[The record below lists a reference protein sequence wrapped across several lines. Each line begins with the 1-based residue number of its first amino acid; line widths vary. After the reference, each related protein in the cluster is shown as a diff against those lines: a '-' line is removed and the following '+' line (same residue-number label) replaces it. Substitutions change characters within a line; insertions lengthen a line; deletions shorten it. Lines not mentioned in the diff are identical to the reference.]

1 MFIHGGT
8 PSFRYRPAI
17 DKRFIM
23 PCTYWIRDMD
33 RFKVFRLEYD
43 GLNKLQNFITTKL
56 PIGRT
61 HDGKY
66 GSMIND
72 PLSNILDMKH
82 NHNPDLPNL
91 GDKRINNYMHL
102 YNKKSI
108 DIINNLKDSC
118 MDVFAV
124 NGNNDDYPDLSKIET
139 IHTQFGDIV
148 IEHGD
153 KHAVDYHNSLRASHP
168 DALFIIYG
176 HTHKHICDMKNK
188 PYVLNPGAAGKTRT
202 QGGASCGLINIDTS
216 GNISV
221 EIKKYT
227 K

>member
-1 MFIHGGT
+1 MIHV
-8 PSFRYRPAI
+8 R
-17 DKRFIM
+17 
-23 PCTYWIRDMD
+23 
-33 RFKVFRLEYD
+33 
-43 GLNKLQNFITTKL
+43 
-56 PIGRT
+56 IGRLVLNERSRQA
-61 HDGKY
+61 Y
-66 GSMIND
+66 WSFN
-72 PLSNILDMKH
+72 
-82 NHNPDLPNL
+82 
-91 GDKRINNYMHL
+91 
-102 YNKKSI
+102 SI
-108 DIINNLKDSC
+108 SDAK
-118 MDVFAV
+118 FHR
-124 NGNNDDYPDLSKIET
+124 NDDYPDLSKIET